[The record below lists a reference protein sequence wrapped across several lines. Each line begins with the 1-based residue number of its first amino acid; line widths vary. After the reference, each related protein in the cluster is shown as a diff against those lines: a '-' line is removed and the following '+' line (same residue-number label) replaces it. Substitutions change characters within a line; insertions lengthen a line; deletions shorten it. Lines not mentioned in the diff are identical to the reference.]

1 MTMRACL
8 GGGMVVLVCVAS
20 AAAQSKPV
28 DFKGLQMT
36 AERVE
41 RASAASLK
49 DCPPG
54 SNTVNA
60 RTTKPDEEFAVVT
73 VKFKVTPAFQASTM
87 LKRPTVTDSAGKTYN
102 TAVSFVDVASTP
114 EFSCSIP
121 FRVPTGTALK
131 SFNVDTA
138 AVDLTGVDKK

>member
-1 MTMRACL
+1 MRACVGSGIVL
-8 GGGMVVLVCVAS
+8 LVCAAAV
-20 AAAQSKPV
+20 AAQSKPV

-36 AERVE
+36 ADRVE
-41 RASAASLK
+41 RASSASLK

-60 RTTKPDEEFAVVT
+60 RTTKPDEEFAIVT
-73 VKFKVTPAFQASTM
+73 VKFKVTQAFQASTM
-87 LKRPTVTDSAGKTYN
+87 LKRPTVTDTTGKTYN
-102 TAVSFVDVASTP
+102 TAVSFVDVAATP

-121 FRVPTGTALK
+121 FRVPMGTALK

-138 AVDLTGVDKK
+138 SVDLTAADKK